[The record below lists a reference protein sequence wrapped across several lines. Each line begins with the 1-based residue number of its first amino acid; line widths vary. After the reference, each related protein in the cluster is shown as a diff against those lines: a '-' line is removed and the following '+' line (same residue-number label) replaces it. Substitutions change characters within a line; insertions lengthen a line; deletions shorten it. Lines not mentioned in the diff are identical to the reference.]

1 MKKIHLIIA
10 ATAFLTMSCNQKK
23 SSPLDYWKA
32 GSANDDVFIEM
43 TQEEMDALAKNDL
56 PYLEIDWPYSAKKT
70 QEEMEEW
77 AIKVKNRADKA
88 GIVIWSVHLPFG
100 GPYDISQTNDTLR
113 QRAVELNMNDMILS
127 AKIVAPE
134 KFVIH
139 PSAEPI
145 SNEERATR
153 IVASKKSLQELAAKA
168 KELNI
173 PLLVENLP
181 RTCLGNTSTEL
192 LEIINGIDNTAICF
206 DVNHLL
212 IEPQVT
218 FVKNTKGKIQN
229 THMSDYDRKNERHW
243 LPGEGVIDWTE
254 LLSALVESG
263 YEGPFIYEASKGK
276 KPNIVTI
283 QSLGDRWKK
292 LKQDYVN
299 MNK

>member
-1 MKKIHLIIA
+1 MVMIVINLLVLYAIFRKFLYKPVMNVIHRREELIQGQ
-10 ATAFLTMSCNQKK
+10 F
-23 SSPLDYWKA
+23 D
-32 GSANDDVFIEM
+32 
-43 TQEEMDALAKNDL
+43 
-56 PYLEIDWPYSAKKT
+56 SAKKT
-70 QEEMEEW
+70 QEEIEEW

-145 SNEERATR
+145 YNEERATR

-263 YEGPFIYEASKGK
+263 YEGPFIYEAGKGK